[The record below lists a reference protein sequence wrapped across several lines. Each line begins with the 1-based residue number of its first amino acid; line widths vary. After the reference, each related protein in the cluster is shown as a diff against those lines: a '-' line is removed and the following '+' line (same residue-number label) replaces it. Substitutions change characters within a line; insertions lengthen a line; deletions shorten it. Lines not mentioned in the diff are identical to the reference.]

1 MEITKTM
8 WNLSGRLLSLSLA
21 AGLASLGAL
30 AAMPAHAA
38 TREAALGSEG
48 EVYLAKAGTYGELFP
63 GSTAGTS
70 ASTPVLALD
79 VLYPDGATQRLLV
92 PSTSGPEIERSPS
105 VLYEEDS
112 ETVYLVWE
120 SQEQIHPLIRL
131 ASFDGHS
138 WSPAVRITGGNSL
151 AAKTSPEIA
160 VTRDSYQE
168 VVDGN
173 PVTRHRTVVHLV
185 WGEEVAAG
193 YETFYSPVILDD
205 GVYIGWNP
213 LFNLNELAGTPA
225 PLTSFEPS
233 AELVRA
239 PNIQR
244 GSDGRTVV
252 AAFASAATR
261 RVTTLEIDLLP
272 RELVRVADETRSTI
286 IDVGRRPSSAPIS
299 PNLRAL
305 AERARTSIFAVG
317 GSAYHEEVLRVL
329 ADQVQAQILAG
340 TGQEITSIGE
350 ATRSTIIDVGAKFS
364 RRGLRGG
371 LRPTPSAVSAGTA
384 DSAAADVIEQ
394 IFSEGPHPDGG
405 LGLAHILH
413 FQVMTSRPAPRI
425 GTTGVRVF
433 VSESGENALVS
444 WQEPGKLVYRDSTEN
459 SWAEPK
465 EIRISGHL
473 TLERAYEILQ
483 QRVQNR

>member
-1 MEITKTM
+1 MEITTKM
-8 WNLSGRLLSLSLA
+8 RNLCGRILSLGLPL
-21 AGLASLGAL
+21 AGLCALTVLTASPAN
-30 AAMPAHAA
+30 AAA
-38 TREAALGSEG
+38 REAALGAEG
-48 EVYLAKAGTYGELFP
+48 ELYLAKAGTYGELFP
-63 GSTAGTS
+63 GGTQVTDPATA
-70 ASTPVLALD
+70 VLALD
-79 VLYPDGATQRLLV
+79 VIASDGATQRVLV
-92 PSTSGPEIERSPS
+92 PSTGGPEVERSPS

-112 ETVYLVWE
+112 ETVFLVWE

-131 ASFDGHS
+131 ASFDGRS

-168 VVDGN
+168 VVDGD
-173 PVTRHRTVVHLV
+173 PVVRHRTIAHLL
-185 WGEEVAAG
+185 WGEETASG
-193 YETFYSPVILDD
+193 YETFYSPVILED

-213 LFNLNELAGTPA
+213 LFNLNELSGSPA

-239 PNIQR
+239 PNLQR
-244 GSDGRTVV
+244 GNDGRTVV

-261 RVTTLEIDLLP
+261 RVTTLEIDVLP
-272 RELVRVADETRSTI
+272 RELVRLADETRSTI
-286 IDVGRRPSSAPIS
+286 IDVGRRPSSAPIV

-305 AERARTSIFAVG
+305 AERARTSIFATG
-317 GSAYHEEVLRVL
+317 GSAYHQEVLQVL
-329 ADQVQAQILAG
+329 ADQVQTQILASN
-340 TGQEITSIGE
+340 GQEIISIGE

-371 LRPTPSAVSAGTA
+371 LRPATAGIAA
-384 DSAAADVIEQ
+384 DSAVADTIEQ
-394 IFSEGPHPDGG
+394 IFPEGPNPDGG

-413 FQVMTSRPAPRI
+413 FQVMTSRPAPRT
-425 GTTGVRVF
+425 GVTGVRLF
-433 VSESGENALVS
+433 VSESGENVLVS
-444 WQEPGKLVYRDSTEN
+444 WQEPGKLVYRDTSEN
-459 SWAEPK
+459 TWAEPK
-465 EIRISGHL
+465 EIRLSTNL